1 MMRDFTDRV
10 AVVTGAGSGLGRAL
24 AVELAARGARL
35 ALSDVD
41 DEGLWETVRRCAA
54 AGRGARGYRLDVTDR
69 AAVLAHAER
78 VDADFGRVD
87 LVVNNAGVTLLASV
101 TDGAWEDLEWVMNVD
116 FWGVVHG
123 TRAFLPLLTASHG
136 HLVNVSSVLGLA
148 GAPMQ
153 SGYNAAKFAVRGFT
167 EAVTQELRA
176 DGVPVGVSCVYPGL
190 IRTNILRNARND
202 GLRDYQAVREGFE
215 RSVTLTPEHAART
228 ILRGVARNR
237 TRILIGADAY
247 RTDFL
252 TRLLGPWYPRAVS
265 GRSRR
270 PVTSPGHHPR

>member
-1 MMRDFTDRV
+1 MRDFTDKV
-10 AVVTGAGSGLGRAL
+10 AVITGAGSGIGRAL

-41 DEGLWETVRRCAA
+41 DEGLRQTVLACA
-54 AGRGARGYRLDVTDR
+54 GTGGQVHSYRLDVTDR

-78 VDADFGRVD
+78 VDADFGRAD

-101 TDGAWEDLEWVMNVD
+101 ADGSWEDLEWVMNVD

-123 TRAFLPLLTASHG
+123 TRAFLPLLTESHG
-136 HLVNVSSVLGLA
+136 HLVNLSSMMGLA

-167 EAVTQELRA
+167 EGVARELRA

-202 GLRDYQAVREGFE
+202 GLRDYQAVQEGFE
-215 RSVTLTPEHAART
+215 RSVTVTPEYAARA
-228 ILRGVARNR
+228 ILRGVARSR
-237 TRILIGADAY
+237 ARILIGADAY
-247 RTDFL
+247 RTDIL
-252 TRLLGPWYPRAVS
+252 TRLLGPWYLRVVAGGERRAVTS
-265 GRSRR
+265 TGRR
-270 PVTSPGHHPR
+270 PR